1 MTGAVADRD
10 EILSSRVVIPDN
22 VVLRAFEA
30 ETLLLNLDT
39 GTYHGLNQTGA
50 RMLDLL
56 RETDGDVG
64 RSLETLSQEYDMPQD
79 ELAEDL
85 VRLCRELVDR
95 GLLELVPR

>member
-1 MTGAVADRD
+1 
-10 EILSSRVVIPDN
+10 
-22 VVLRAFEA
+22 
-30 ETLLLNLDT
+30 
-39 GTYHGLNQTGA
+39 
-50 RMLDLL
+50 MLDLL